1 MDEVNTVQL
10 CEVSNEAEAVMVVN
24 LLAEEGIPAQSD
36 ASPATPA
43 FGGLPFEPGHRIFV
57 PASMAW
63 KAREILGHYPHFKDL
78 RNVHEP
84 EPRRHDLGP
93 NA

>member
-1 MDEVNTVQL
+1 MDEPKEILL
-10 CEVSNEAEAVMVVN
+10 CEVSNEVEAALVVN
-24 LLAEEGIPAQSD
+24 LLKEEEIPAWSD

-43 FGGLPFEPGHRIFV
+43 FGGLPFEPGHRVFV

-63 KAREILGHYPHFKDL
+63 KAREILSHYPHFHDL

-84 EPRRHDLGP
+84 EL
-93 NA
+93 